1 MVVCSLAL
9 MSRPILQS
17 RPALLLEFRSSA
29 RRGCAQLAMCCE
41 RSLSI
46 RPAQLLTVLAI
57 RFPSI
62 VFRDRSSTSATLQ
75 VVVAVEDAAGH
86 AEPIAQRAAARLTIP
101 TWFRA
106 VRQRK
111 FPSNQPP
118 RFGKHR
124 QSTKSS
130 VAI

>member
-9 MSRPILQS
+9 MSWPILQS

-86 AEPIAQRAAARLTIP
+86 AGTIAQRAAARVTIP
-101 TWFRA
+101 TWVRA
-106 VRQRK
+106 LRHREI
-111 FPSNQPP
+111 PMHPP
-118 RFGKHR
+118 PQFG
-124 QSTKSS
+124 
-130 VAI
+130 